1 MNLHTLGLAPLTE
14 WELALIDLATVE
26 ALADARER
34 ALTAHK
40 LIDDYQVA
48 ISELSRVRRAALEE
62 LLAGD
67 MTQSQLAEMLDM
79 SRSRVSQLLSAG
91 SRPERAFLGAGRLTL
106 AIGGKFEVG
115 RSDPG
120 AVLSAEAFSAY
131 EILAE
136 LARSVGLDAVNE
148 IVPPP
153 GHVHLNRP
161 NLIVLTNPRLL
172 PFLSQVM
179 EADPHLR
186 YLEDEKGWFIKEPE
200 TGKEYRSPRDDGECA
215 DYGYLGRLPRPDGKG
230 SFLYIAGLHAQG
242 TLGTARYVAD
252 NLPELYRE
260 LKARRF
266 SAVILCRYDP
276 KDRLKIMSTE
286 RVTPLFRHES

>member
-1 MNLHTLGLAPLTE
+1 M
-14 WELALIDLATVE
+14 DLAAVE
-26 ALADARER
+26 ALTDARER

-48 ISELSRVRRAALEE
+48 IGELSRVRRAALEE
-62 LLAGD
+62 LLNGK
-67 MTQSQLAEMLDM
+67 MTQSQIADMLDM

-91 SRPERAFLGAGRLTL
+91 TRPERAFLGGGRLTM

-115 RSDPG
+115 RTDPG
-120 AVLSAEAFSAY
+120 AVLSAESFGAY

-136 LARSVGLDAVNE
+136 LARSVGLDAAYE

-153 GHVHLNRP
+153 GLVHLNRP

-186 YLEDEKGWFIKEPE
+186 YVEDEKGWFIKEPD

-215 DYGYLGRLPRPDGKG
+215 DYGYIGRLPRPDGKG
-230 SFLYIAGLHAQG
+230 SFLYLAGTHAQG
-242 TLGTARYVAD
+242 TLGAARYVAD
-252 NLPELYRE
+252 NLQELHRE
-260 LKARRF
+260 LKTRRF
-266 SAVILCRYDP
+266 STVILCHYDP
-276 KDRLKIMSTE
+276 KDRRRVTSVE
-286 RVTPLFRHES
+286 RVSPLFKHEG

>member
-1 MNLHTLGLAPLTE
+1 MGDC
-14 WELALIDLATVE
+14 ALRDLATVE
-26 ALADARER
+26 ALPDARGR

-40 LIDDYQVA
+40 LIDDYQAA
-48 ISELSRVRRAALEE
+48 IGELSRIRRSALEE
-62 LLAGD
+62 LLTGE
-67 MTQSQLAEMLDM
+67 MTQAQVAEMLGM

-91 SRPERAFLGAGRLTL
+91 TRPERAFLGTAKLTL
-106 AIGGKFEVG
+106 SIGGKFEVG
-115 RSDPG
+115 RTDPG
-120 AVLSAEAFSAY
+120 AVLSAEAFAAY

-136 LARSVGLDAVNE
+136 TARNVGLESGYE

-186 YLEDEKGWFIKEPE
+186 YVEDEKGWFIKEPE
-200 TGKEYRSPRDDGECA
+200 SGKEYRSPRDDGESA

-230 SFLYIAGLHAQG
+230 SFLYIAGTHAQG

-260 LKARRF
+260 LKSRRF
-266 SAVILCRYDP
+266 STVILCRYDP
-276 KDRLKIMSTE
+276 KDRRKITSTE
-286 RVTPLFRHES
+286 RVTPLFRHEG

>member
-1 MNLHTLGLAPLTE
+1 M
-14 WELALIDLATVE
+14 DLAAVE
-26 ALADARER
+26 ALTDARER

-40 LIDDYQVA
+40 LIDEYQVA
-48 ISELSRVRRAALEE
+48 IGELSRVRRAALEE
-62 LLAGD
+62 LLDGK
-67 MTQSQLAEMLDM
+67 MTQSQIADMLDM

-91 SRPERAFLGAGRLTL
+91 TRPERAFLGAGRLTM

-115 RSDPG
+115 RADPG
-120 AVLSAEAFSAY
+120 AVLSAEAFGAY

-136 LARSVGLDAVNE
+136 LARTVGLDAAYE

-186 YLEDEKGWFIKEPE
+186 YIEDEKGWFIKEPD

-215 DYGYLGRLPRPDGKG
+215 DYGYIGRLPRPDGKG
-230 SFLYIAGLHAQG
+230 SFLYLAGTHAQG
-242 TLGTARYVAD
+242 TLGAARYVAD
-252 NLPELYRE
+252 NLQELHRE
-260 LKARRF
+260 LKTRRF
-266 SAVILCRYDP
+266 STVILCQYDP
-276 KDRLKIMSTE
+276 KDRRRVLSVE
-286 RVTPLFRHES
+286 RVSPLFKHEG

>member
-1 MNLHTLGLAPLTE
+1 M
-14 WELALIDLATVE
+14 E
-26 ALADARER
+26 AIGDARER

-40 LIDDYQVA
+40 LIDDYQSA
-48 ISELSRVRRAALEE
+48 IGEMSRVRREALEE
-62 LLAGD
+62 LLSSG
-67 MTQSQLAEMLDM
+67 MSQVQLAEMLDM

-91 SRPERAFLGAGRLTL
+91 VRPERAFLGTARLTL
-106 AIGGKFEVG
+106 AIGGKQESG

-120 AVLSAEAFSAY
+120 DVLSAESFSAY
-131 EILAE
+131 ETLAE
-136 LARSVGLDAVNE
+136 LARTVGLEAGYEV
-148 IVPPP
+148 VPPP

-186 YLEDEKGWFIKEPE
+186 YLVDDKGWYIKEPD
-200 TGKEYRSPRDDGECA
+200 TGKEYRSPRDNGEFA

-230 SFLYIAGLHAQG
+230 SFLYMAGTHAQG
-242 TLGTARYVAD
+242 TLGAARYVAD

-266 SAVILCRYDP
+266 SAVILCKFDP
-276 KDRLKIMSTE
+276 KNNRNILSTE
-286 RVTPLFRHES
+286 RVTPLFRHEG

>member
-1 MNLHTLGLAPLTE
+1 MK
-14 WELALIDLATVE
+14 DLADVE
-26 ALADARER
+26 ALTNARER

-40 LIDDYQVA
+40 LIDDHQLA
-48 ISELSRVRRAALEE
+48 IAELSRIRRSALEE
-62 LLAGD
+62 LLSD
-67 MTQSQLAEMLDM
+67 NMTQAQLAEMLDM

-91 SRPERAFLGAGRLTL
+91 TRPERAFLGAGRITM

-120 AVLSAEAFSAY
+120 AVLSAEAFTAY
-131 EILAE
+131 EVLAE
-136 LARSVGLDAVNE
+136 TARAVGLDAAYEV
-148 IVPPP
+148 VPPP

-186 YLEDEKGWFIKEPE
+186 YVEDRNGWFIKEPD
-200 TGKEYRSPRDDGECA
+200 TGKEYRSPRDSGECA

-230 SFLYIAGLHAQG
+230 SFLYIAGTHAQG

-252 NLPELYRE
+252 NLPELHRE
-260 LKARRF
+260 LKTRRF
-266 SAVILCRYDP
+266 STVILCRYSEN
-276 KDRLKIMSTE
+276 DRLQITSTE
-286 RVTPLFRHES
+286 RVTPLFRHEG